1 MESKD
6 QSKQSM
12 NQILL
17 TPWKIKK
24 YEKLIECNHSLSGE
38 SCASHFYA
46 YKGHT
51 CI

>member
-24 YEKLIECNHSLSGE
+24 YEKLIECNHSISGGILRI
-38 SCASHFYA
+38 AFF
-46 YKGHT
+46 